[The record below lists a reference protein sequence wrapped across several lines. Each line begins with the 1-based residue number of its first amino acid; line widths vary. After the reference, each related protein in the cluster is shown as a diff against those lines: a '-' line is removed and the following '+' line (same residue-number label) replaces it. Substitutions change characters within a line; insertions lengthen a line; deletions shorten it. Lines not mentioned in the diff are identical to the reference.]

1 MQEKR
6 LAKRRLGDNQTSI
19 FGGKI
24 MVNVKKFVSAKYLSA
39 KNLGDI
45 AGKTVVINT
54 AFPDV
59 INDEEKLI
67 VRFVGIESPLVLN
80 QTNLAILISEYGE
93 DTDDW
98 INNSVKINLV
108 KVNYNGQM
116 VDGIQLSPAKSKK

>member
-1 MQEKR
+1 
-6 LAKRRLGDNQTSI
+6 
-19 FGGKI
+19 